1 MILEIKNYIK
11 ISNSIDEILKNS
23 PFKLKYIIEKSGI
36 SEPTFFRKMKE
47 KKFLPEELLK
57 IAEII
62 EPENI
67 SKDDILNA
75 IQEGLED
82 VKNGRITEHSIVMNE
97 AKERITKKKNEYF
110 LDK

>member
-11 ISNSIDEILKNS
+11 ISNSIDEILRNS
-23 PFKLKYIIEKSGI
+23 PFKMKYIIEKSGI

-62 EPENI
+62 EPEKSFLHSLEEAEKDFESGIYYSHDEVMKI
-67 SKDDILNA
+67 S
-75 IQEGLED
+75 E
-82 VKNGRITEHSIVMNE
+82 
-97 AKERITKKKNEYF
+97 ERFLKKYGNKVV
-110 LDK
+110 